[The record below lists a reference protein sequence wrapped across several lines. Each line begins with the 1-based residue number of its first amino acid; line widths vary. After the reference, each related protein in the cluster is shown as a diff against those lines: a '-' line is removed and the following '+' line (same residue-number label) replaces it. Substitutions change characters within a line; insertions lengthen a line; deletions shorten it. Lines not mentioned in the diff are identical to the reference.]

1 MSDALN
7 YLLKVRKNAM
17 RPYFDFL
24 IQGGKHLDP
33 KTRALLSVITKVSGQ
48 TDAGFRQYLVRA
60 LQAGNTAD
68 EILDALLTCIPM
80 LGLSKIIWAIEI
92 ILEMDIPEFRPEIL
106 GKKAKWHK
114 LMDICELDDGVSHHD
129 CDGRELFIYRAG
141 DEVRVYD
148 SRCPHQ
154 VTNIPLSAIQGQ
166 ELTCPKHLWKFDLAS
181 GECIENGDR
190 PLNQFA
196 SKIEN
201 GQVYASW

>member
-24 IQGGKHLDP
+24 LQGGQHLDP

-60 LQAGNTAD
+60 LQAGNTPD
-68 EILDALLTCIPM
+68 EILDALLSCMPM
-80 LGLSKIIWAIEI
+80 LSLSKIIWAIEI
-92 ILEMDIPEFRPEIL
+92 ILDMDIPEFRPDII
-106 GKKAKWHK
+106 GKKASWHQ
-114 LMDICELDDGVSHHD
+114 LMEIGELQDGITHHD
-129 CDGRELFIYRAG
+129 CDGRELFIYRTG
-141 DEVRVYD
+141 DEIRVYD

-154 VTNIPLSAIQGQ
+154 ETNIPQMALQGL
-166 ELTCPKHLWKFDLAS
+166 ELTCPKHHWKFDLSS

-190 PLNQFA
+190 PLNQFVN
-196 SKIEN
+196 KIEN
-201 GQVYASW
+201 GQVYALW